1 MLDGKRKLRE
11 VRKRKAMER
20 KCVFALL
27 LYHKDDLV
35 EGQLQKLSFSNNR
48 PLIIREHRARD
59 AYPNITPYQKM
70 IFTTITRGDD
80 VVAVPVHRL
89 LGT

>member
-11 VRKRKAMER
+11 VRKCKAMKR

-35 EGQLQKLSFSNNR
+35 EGQLQKLSFLNNNNDSSS
-48 PLIIREHRARD
+48 EDQVQHRGSS
-59 AYPNITPYQKM
+59 TK
-70 IFTTITRGDD
+70 FF
-80 VVAVPVHRL
+80 L
-89 LGT
+89 EL